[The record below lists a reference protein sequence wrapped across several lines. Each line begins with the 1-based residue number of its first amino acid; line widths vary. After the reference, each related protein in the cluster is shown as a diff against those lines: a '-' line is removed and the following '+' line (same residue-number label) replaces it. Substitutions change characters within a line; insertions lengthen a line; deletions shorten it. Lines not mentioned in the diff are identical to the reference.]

1 MTTTAIKPKHTLKIK
16 QTTTT
21 EIKATS
27 TIKLPFKP
35 AKDGEQRIPVREN
48 PNNIHWLAV
57 IRNLFNFEFNLTV
70 RNEFVYIHPDRVIEA
85 TSTQLTDLIKLVGD
99 DQQRFL
105 ARILW
110 QFYSSGNLK
119 ITDCPYQK
127 YLDWTNYHRSIG
139 LGKMSIDHILPR
151 CKYPTLTFDWNNWQ
165 PLSLEDNKIKGN
177 S

>member
-1 MTTTAIKPKHTLKIK
+1 MPTTKIKP
-16 QTTTT
+16 
-21 EIKATS
+21 TS
-27 TIKLPFKP
+27 NIILPFKP
-35 AKDGEQRIPVREN
+35 TRDGEQRIPVRET
-48 PNNIHWLAV
+48 PSNIHWLAV
-57 IRNLFNFEFNLTV
+57 IRNIFNFEFNLI
-70 RNEFVYIHPDRVIEA
+70 RRGNYIYIHTDRVIEA

-99 DQQRFL
+99 THQRFI

-110 QFYSSGNLK
+110 QFYSSGNLT
-119 ITDCPYQK
+119 ISDCPYPK

-165 PLSLEDNKIKGN
+165 PLSLEDNIIKGN